1 MAKTQVIQS
10 RLGERE
16 IEIDKIIRF
25 PNGIVGFEKSRDFI
39 LLQIKEDAPF
49 LVLQNLEDATLGLLV
64 ADPFSFMAD
73 YTIRVGDTEQ
83 KLLRANSPEELAVL
97 VTVSIPPGKPG
108 ETALNLTGPILIN
121 FAARLGLQA
130 PQMEGEGPARVLVH
144 QMTVPA
150 KESPES
156 KG

>member
-1 MAKTQVIQS
+1 MAKKQVIQS

-16 IEIDKIIRF
+16 IETDKIIRF
-25 PNGIVGFEKSRDFI
+25 PNGIIGFEKSRDFI

-64 ADPFSFMAD
+64 ADPFSFMED

-83 KLLRANSPEELAVL
+83 KLLQAKGPEELAVL

-121 FAARLGLQA
+121 FSARLGLQA
-130 PQMEGEGPARVLVH
+130 PQVEAEGPSRVLVH
-144 QMTVPA
+144 QMTVEA
-150 KESPES
+150 NTPEDDQ
-156 KG
+156 